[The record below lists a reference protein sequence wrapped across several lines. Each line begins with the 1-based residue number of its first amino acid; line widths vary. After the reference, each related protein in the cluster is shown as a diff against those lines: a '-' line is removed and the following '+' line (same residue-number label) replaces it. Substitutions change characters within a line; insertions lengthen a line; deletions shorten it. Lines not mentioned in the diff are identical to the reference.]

1 MGHYPETLYRGLY
14 SFQRNVS
21 GNETGRLLTMMHT
34 MHQIL
39 RQVGH

>member
-1 MGHYPETLYRGLY
+1 MGHYPETLQRGLY
-14 SFQRNVS
+14 SFQGNIS
-21 GNETGRLLTMMHT
+21 ENETEQLLTIMHT